1 MNLANVVQSR
11 PQIKAFFLVCHIV
24 CCRAS
29 LVIFSRQVPD
39 DIVKLSTLLGLA
51 PNGCHIVCFETCV
64 LFLPG
69 QVLDAVGDIVGFMD
83 VVIFMA
89 RSFSSQISD
98 QFCSNVAQT
107 SFMV

>member
-1 MNLANVVQSR
+1 M
-11 PQIKAFFLVCHIV
+11 
-24 CCRAS
+24 
-29 LVIFSRQVPD
+29 
-39 DIVKLSTLLGLA
+39 KLSTVLG
-51 PNGCHIVCFETCV
+51 PVPSGCHIVCFEPCL

-69 QVLDAVGDIVGFMD
+69 QVLDAVGDVVGFMD

-107 SFMV
+107 SFVV